1 MEKFPYLDIID
12 EKAQMLDDAMDFI
25 WDHPETAFAEFESAK
40 CLCDLLEKEG
50 FTVEKN
56 LANIETAFSGR
67 FGSGKPVIGVLG
79 EFDALSGMGQVSGVC
94 EQKPDGHEAGHG
106 CGHNL
111 LGVGSLGAALVM
123 KNYLEKTGREGTVI
137 YFGCP
142 GEEGGSG
149 KAFMARD
156 GVFDELDAA
165 LSWHPYSKNGV
176 RIRTSLANCQVLYK
190 FDGKAAHAGLQPHLG
205 RSALDAVELMDVAVN
220 YLREHIPSD
229 HRIHYAITD
238 AGGFS
243 PNVVQPHAEV
253 LYLMRAPENKQ
264 VKALLERVNKI
275 AEGAAMM
282 TETKVTIDF
291 VKACSN
297 TILNETI
304 QRRMQEIFEQLPPPA
319 ATEEEIA
326 YAKELTIKTMQ
337 DAPGHNNEHPL
348 HWEVIPYTP
357 ENGRGSTDVGDVSW
371 VCPVAQARG
380 GVHALGTINHSWQ
393 QVAQSKLP
401 YAHKQTRYVA
411 KVIGQTGIALFEEP
425 ELLEKAKQEHR
436 ALVGPEGYECPIP
449 KGVRPRSLSSFKK

>member
-243 PNVVQPHAEV
+243 S
-253 LYLMRAPENKQ
+253 MS
-264 VKALLERVNKI
+264 
-275 AEGAAMM
+275 
-282 TETKVTIDF
+282 D
-291 VKACSN
+291 
-297 TILNETI
+297 
-304 QRRMQEIFEQLPPPA
+304 RRYWP
-319 ATEEEIA
+319 
-326 YAKELTIKTMQ
+326 
-337 DAPGHNNEHPL
+337 
-348 HWEVIPYTP
+348 
-357 ENGRGSTDVGDVSW
+357 
-371 VCPVAQARG
+371 
-380 GVHALGTINHSWQ
+380 
-393 QVAQSKLP
+393 
-401 YAHKQTRYVA
+401 
-411 KVIGQTGIALFEEP
+411 
-425 ELLEKAKQEHR
+425 
-436 ALVGPEGYECPIP
+436 
-449 KGVRPRSLSSFKK
+449 